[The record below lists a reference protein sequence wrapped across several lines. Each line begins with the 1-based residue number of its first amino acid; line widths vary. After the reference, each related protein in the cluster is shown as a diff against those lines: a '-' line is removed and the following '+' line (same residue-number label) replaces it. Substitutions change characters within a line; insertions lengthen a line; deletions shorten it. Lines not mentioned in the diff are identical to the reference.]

1 MVKFPGKIISTKHNR
16 LAGFFGYT
24 LSDFQRVQNIHELM
38 PPYFAGMHDLFI
50 NNMAQR
56 GFSPYLS
63 KKLSTF
69 FLDAKGFL

>member
-1 MVKFPGKIISTKHNR
+1 
-16 LAGFFGYT
+16 
-24 LSDFQRVQNIHELM
+24 VQNIHELM